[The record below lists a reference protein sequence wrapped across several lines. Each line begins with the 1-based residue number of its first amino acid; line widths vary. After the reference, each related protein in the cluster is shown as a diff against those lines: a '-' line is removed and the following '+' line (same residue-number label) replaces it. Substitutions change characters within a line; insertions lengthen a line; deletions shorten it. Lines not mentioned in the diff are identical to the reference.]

1 MHCWDP
7 CLLSDVSSNYVEEW
21 LIPLFPEDIYHILH
35 YEGVS
40 NGGWLI
46 NPSHRSRISLTFQ
59 ILFLTIMTGKH
70 KTDPRSASS
79 DNLLLLF
86 WIRLRQI
93 HISPL
98 WLSSHCFVI
107 SIQSVQSFSPVI
119 NLVITTDLGLVY
131 PPQTQSITSRSGKLK
146 DRDQWL
152 GRHNITSTSS
162 TSFLLC
168 DSAAIAVWSPWWLI
182 RY

>member
-131 PPQTQSITSRSGKLK
+131 PPQTQSITIRSGKLK
-146 DRDQWL
+146 ARDQWL
-152 GRHNITSTSS
+152 GRRNITSS
-162 TSFLLC
+162 T
-168 DSAAIAVWSPWWLI
+168 
-182 RY
+182 